1 MSTKKPWFPLYSADF
16 DTDTGA
22 WSIAQIGLYMRLLN
36 YQWIN
41 GGLPNSQ
48 DKLRRIGRATP
59 REWDDAWPQVEKKFK
74 LNGDGLLYN
83 QRLESERKG
92 VERRYKQA
100 VKAGKASGLARRQ
113 KTEKPGESG
122 NSSTSVPEPL
132 ADPFPIGTNQ
142 SQSHSHTKSPPPAA
156 RATPQKRKTRLPEDW
171 HPDEKLLAWA
181 QKNVPKVNIGAETE
195 IFRDYFLGSGG
206 TKLDW
211 RRTWQTWMR
220 KEAKQS
226 HKVNRRMTLDQAKRI
241 CIREGKTERKGES
254 NDEFIDRMQ
263 MIADGFG

>member
-1 MSTKKPWFPLYSADF
+1 MSKKPWFPLYSADF
-16 DTDTGA
+16 DTDTRA
-22 WSIAQIGLYMRLLN
+22 WTIAEIGLYMRLLN
-36 YQWIN
+36 HQWIN
-41 GGLPNSQ
+41 GGLPN
-48 DKLRRIGRATP
+48 DDRELRRIAGADP
-59 REWDDAWPQVEKKFK
+59 DEWKEAWPQVKKKFK
-74 LNGDGLLYN
+74 LNGAGLLCN

-100 VKAGKASGLARRQ
+100 VKAGKASGVARRQ
-113 KTEKPGESG
+113 RADNKSEPA
-122 NSSTSVPEPL
+122 NSSHSVADPL
-132 ADPFPIGTNQ
+132 ADPFPIGSNQ
-142 SQSHSHTKSPPPAA
+142 SQSHSHKEPPAA
-156 RATPQKRKTRLPEDW
+156 SRPTPLKRKTRLPEDW
-171 HPDEKLLAWA
+171 QPDDKLLAWA
-181 QKNVPKVNIGAETE
+181 QKNVPQVKIGIETE

-226 HKVNRRMTLDQAKRI
+226 HKVKRRLTFEQAERI
-241 CIREGKTERKGES
+241 CIREHKTKREGES